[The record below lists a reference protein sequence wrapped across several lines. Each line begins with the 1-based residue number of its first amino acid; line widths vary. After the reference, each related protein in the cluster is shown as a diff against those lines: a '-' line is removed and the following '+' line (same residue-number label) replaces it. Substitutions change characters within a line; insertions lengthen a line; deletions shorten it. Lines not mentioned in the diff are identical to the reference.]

1 MSRKPTID
9 KGGRVFLTDGGR
21 VYEGI
26 KKGASCGECH
36 FGERQKK
43 RCSLD
48 RRTACMNPLNGFRG
62 YRILRPVERGVVS

>member
-9 KGGRVFLTDGGR
+9 KGGRVFLADGGR

-36 FGERQKK
+36 FGERQ
-43 RCSLD
+43 RSVALSI
-48 RRTACMNPLNGFRG
+48 AEP
-62 YRILRPVERGVVS
+62 PA